1 MITVGSQYADQHYA
15 YFGKHHINIYTL
27 GADDGTLV
35 ADTLGADP
43 GTLVADGP
51 INGTLIADGT
61 VDGTLVADSNIG
73 GSTIS

>member
-1 MITVGSQYADQHYA
+1 M

-27 GADDGTLV
+27 SEDGCTLV
-35 ADTLGADP
+35 ADTLCAHP

-51 INGTLIADGT
+51 INGTLIVDST
-61 VDGTLVADSNIG
+61 VDGTLLADRNIG